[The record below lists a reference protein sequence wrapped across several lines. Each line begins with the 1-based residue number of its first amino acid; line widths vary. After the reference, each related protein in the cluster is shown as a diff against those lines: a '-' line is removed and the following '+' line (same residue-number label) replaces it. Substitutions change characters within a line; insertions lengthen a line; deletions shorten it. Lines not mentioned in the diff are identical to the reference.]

1 MERTVG
7 QVIESRLLDQVVARL
22 LESEELWLLVDE
34 VAQSPAVTE
43 AITQQSLGFAD
54 EVADEVNQRT
64 RRADAVT
71 ERVARRLL
79 RRRPRVEPPPP
90 APADSP

>member
-7 QVIESRLLDQVVARL
+7 QVIESRLLDQVVNRL
-22 LESEELWLLVDE
+22 LESEEMWLLVDE
-34 VAQSPAVTE
+34 IAQSPAVTD

-54 EVADEVNQRT
+54 EVADEVNVRT
-64 RRADAVT
+64 RRADVIA
-71 ERVARRLL
+71 ERIARRVL

-90 APADSP
+90 ATADAP

>member
-7 QVIESRLLDQVVARL
+7 QVIDSRLLDQAFSRL
-22 LESEELWLLVDE
+22 LENEELWVLIDE
-34 VAQSPAVTE
+34 IAQSPAVTE

-64 RRADAVT
+64 RRADAIA
-71 ERVARRLL
+71 ERIARRLL
-79 RRRPRVEPPPP
+79 RRRARIDPPPP
-90 APADSP
+90 AAVP